1 MAKKGRSK
9 IGRGT
14 TPSQRKN
21 DMERKRDE
29 RAQRNSLKKH
39 PGDKKWYC
47 NKDGDFKSFNLQ
59 LHAQGFELRDVAGD
73 GNCLFRALA
82 DQLNGDEKMHGK
94 HRKEAVE
101 YMRKNKDDFAPFLV
115 ETVTFEKYLQ
125 NLSSS
130 GTFGGNDSIVAFARY
145 NKADVIIHQFNNPT
159 FVINGTNETNEQR
172 SVQIHLAYHSYQH
185 YSSVRKLEGGDQPS
199 GEYETSDTGG
209 EVITNLRNKHRK
221 KGGHDDSNSNSDNVN
236 CVGES
241 NPNVEV
247 EEIIVENG
255 DSKTANVNSNLNNS
269 IFTEKEDESLVEET
283 VQKLQIKTGYQDAD
297 YIRKCLVENK
307 MNEDA
312 TLCYILQL
320 LSLNETDE
328 EKPTSEKRLEG
339 VKDDSKSSDS
349 PLICSTNEST
359 LTTDEN
365 DDVKKLDVLSDDVSP
380 VKNNNTS
387 KASVETVNCS
397 CKEKEGTITEKA
409 SAQRKTQKA
418 KQRHLS
424 NRQRKELAKQNRK
437 KRREETKRSDTT
449 HNPSVEKTSSVV
461 NTSSVAQIS
470 PVTKTNLPR
479 IKI

>member
-9 IGRGT
+9 KGRGT

-29 RAQRNSLKKH
+29 RAQRNLLKKH
-39 PGDKKWYC
+39 PGDKNC
-47 NKDGDFKSFNLQ
+47 NKDGDFKSFNSQ

-73 GNCLFRALA
+73 GALA
-82 DQLNGDEKMHGK
+82 DQLNGDENMHGK

-101 YMRKNKDDFAPFLV
+101 YMRRNKDDFAPFLV

-125 NLSSS
+125 NLSSF

-159 FVINGTNETNEQR
+159 FVINGSDGTNEQR

-185 YSSVRKLEGGDQPS
+185 YSSVRKLEGGYRRS
-199 GEYETSDTGG
+199 GEYKTSDTGG
-209 EVITNLRNKHRK
+209 EVTTNLRNKHRK
-221 KGGHDDSNSNSDNVN
+221 KGGHDDSNSDSDNVG

-241 NPNVEV
+241 NANVEV
-247 EEIIVENG
+247 EEIIVDNG
-255 DSKTANVNSNLNNS
+255 DSINSNLNNS
-269 IFTEKEDESLVEET
+269 IFTEKEDESVVEET

-307 MNEDA
+307 MNQDA

-320 LSLNETDE
+320 LSLNETDK
-328 EKPTSEKRLEG
+328 EKPTSEKRLEE
-339 VKDDSKSSDS
+339 VKDDSESNEST
-349 PLICSTNEST
+349 LICST
-359 LTTDEN
+359 
-365 DDVKKLDVLSDDVSP
+365 KLDVLSDDVSP

-387 KASVETVNCS
+387 KASVDTVNCS
-397 CKEKEGTITEKA
+397 CKEKEGTITDKG
-409 SAQRKTQKA
+409 SAQKKTQKA

-470 PVTKTNLPR
+470 PVTKTYLPR